1 MSNSTLHHVFE
12 KIIGQSPT
20 QNSKKIR
27 LHQSRLMIVSNGLS
41 DSEAAYKVATITNHN
56 SAGNLGDSSDRLQ
69 AGQLKS
75 YNINSAHNEIFSEN
89 NFRPSNNHDDD
100 RHLWGS
106 IWQNECGQTQSS
118 QNCWRL
124 E

>member
-1 MSNSTLHHVFE
+1 MQPCIMSLRS
-12 KIIGQSPT
+12 
-20 QNSKKIR
+20 
-27 LHQSRLMIVSNGLS
+27 LS
-41 DSEAAYKVATITNHN
+41 DSR
-56 SAGNLGDSSDRLQ
+56 RLNT
-69 AGQLKS
+69 KK
-75 YNINSAHNEIFSEN
+75 YSAHNEIFSEN